1 MNQFRKSEVSQ
12 AIENL
17 HVYSIN
23 PVTRELFLHGVYDA
37 AENGESQE
45 AGIDYRMATGFIKNL
60 HFLNQ
65 QSDSNILI
73 HQHTV
78 GGDWN
83 DGIAIFNALQFS
95 KSTTT
100 MVAYAH
106 SRSMSSIT
114 IQAIDKRILM
124 PDSDFMVHYGWLMV
138 ADNCIG
144 AITNAKKAEQD
155 NIRMLKIY
163 ASRCKYGKFF
173 KDRKTT
179 GEKTICQYIDKI
191 IKEKVDWFMT
201 PEEAVF
207 YGFADGI
214 FGQKGFED
222 FDIIRKP
229 KRQRS
234 MI

>member
-1 MNQFRKSEVSQ
+1 MIHIRKSEISQ

-17 HVYSIN
+17 HVFNVN
-23 PVTRELFLHGVYDA
+23 PTTRELFLHGIYDS
-37 AENGESQE
+37 AEDGQSLE
-45 AGIDYRMATGFIKNL
+45 AGIDYRMATCFIKNL
-60 HFLNQ
+60 NFLNQ
-65 QSDSNILI
+65 QSNLNILI

-83 DGIAIFNALQFS
+83 DGIAIFNSLQFS

-114 IQAIDKRILM
+114 IQAADNRILM
-124 PDSDFMVHYGWLMV
+124 PDSDFMVHYGFLSV
-138 ADNCIG
+138 SDTCVG

-163 ASRCKYGKFF
+163 ASRCRYGKFF

-179 GEKTICQYIDKI
+179 SEKAVCHYIDKR
-191 IKEKVDWFMT
+191 IKDKVDWFMT

-207 YGFADGI
+207 YGFVDGV
-214 FGQKGFED
+214 FGTKGYD
-222 FDIIRKP
+222 NFDIIRETEE
-229 KRQRS
+229 KRSRV
-234 MI
+234 